1 MRFFLD
7 TANIKEIRDAVKLGI
22 ICGVTTNP
30 SLVSVEGSAD
40 YKSVVREIATIVS
53 GPISAEVLTENPAEM
68 VVQARDI
75 ATWAPNVV
83 VKIPITPAGLEATSI
98 LIREGIKVNN
108 TLCFSL
114 NQALLAA
121 AVGATYVSPFIGRL
135 DDIGEDGMQLVADIV
150 DVYNYY
156 DIPTEVIAASIRHT
170 QHCFMAAKAG
180 AHIATVPF
188 KILMQMINHPL
199 TDIGQAR
206 FLADWKRVA
215 TKQ

>member
-98 LIREGIKVNN
+98 LIREGIKV
-108 TLCFSL
+108 T
-114 NQALLAA
+114 
-121 AVGATYVSPFIGRL
+121 
-135 DDIGEDGMQLVADIV
+135 
-150 DVYNYY
+150 
-156 DIPTEVIAASIRHT
+156 IPCA
-170 QHCFMAAKAG
+170 F
-180 AHIATVPF
+180 P
-188 KILMQMINHPL
+188 
-199 TDIGQAR
+199 
-206 FLADWKRVA
+206 
-215 TKQ
+215 

>member
-7 TANIKEIRDAVKLGI
+7 TANIKEIRDAAKLGI
-22 ICGVTTNP
+22 ISGVTTNP

-40 YKSVVREIATIVS
+40 YKSVVREIAGIIA
-53 GPISAEVLTENPAEM
+53 GPISAEVLTEKADEM

-75 ATWAPNVV
+75 ATWAPNAV
-83 VKIPITPAGLEATSI
+83 VKLPITPAGLEAASVLTK
-98 LIREGIKVNN
+98 EGVKVNM